1 MATLGKPLNLA
12 NMNPTQKVAALLI
25 VLGPKAATEILKNIP
40 DEDLI
45 EQITLEIANLN
56 KVPLE
61 TLDSILE
68 EFYSIFQASGFI
80 SRGGIDYAKIL
91 LEEAYGSDKA
101 NNILDKLVTILNS
114 TPFQFFNDADAQ
126 QLATSFQNENP
137 QLIALILAYLKPEK
151 SAAVL
156 NCLPQDVQTA
166 VAFKIAEMETT
177 NPEIIADIEKIVENK
192 FSSVVIQDFSK
203 AGGIES
209 LATILNRVD
218 RATEKKIMESIEM
231 KDKSLV
237 EQIKDLMF
245 VFEDIVKLEDRAIQ
259 RILREVDNKDLAMSL
274 KGSNQEVKDKI
285 FKNMSERA
293 RTMLNDDMEYMGPVR
308 AKDVQECQSKIVGI
322 IRMLESSGEIVVL
335 RSGVEDEYIE

>member
-1 MATLGKPLNLA
+1 MVAIKQLNLS
-12 NMNPTQKVAALLI
+12 NMNATQKVAALLI

-45 EQITLEIANLN
+45 EQITLDIANLN
-56 KVPLE
+56 KVPME
-61 TLDSILE
+61 TLDQILE

-91 LEEAYGSDKA
+91 LEEAYGPDKA
-101 NNILDKLVTILNS
+101 NDILDKLVTILNS

-156 NCLPQDVQTA
+156 NFLPPEVQTA
-166 VAFKIAEMETT
+166 VAFKIAEMEST

-203 AGGIES
+203 AGGVES

-218 RATEKKIMESIEM
+218 RATEKKIMESIEARD
-231 KDKSLV
+231 KDLV

-293 RTMLNDDMEYMGPVR
+293 RTMLSDDMEYMGPVR

>member
-1 MATLGKPLNLA
+1 MTAIKQLNLS
-12 NMNPTQKVAALLI
+12 NMNATQKVAALLI

-45 EQITLEIANLN
+45 EQITLDIANLN
-56 KVPLE
+56 KVPME
-61 TLDSILE
+61 TLDQILE

-91 LEEAYGSDKA
+91 LEEAYGPDKA

-156 NCLPQDVQTA
+156 NFLPPEVQTA
-166 VAFKIAEMETT
+166 VAFKIAEMEST

-203 AGGIES
+203 AGGVES

-218 RATEKKIMESIEM
+218 RATEKKIMESIEARD
-231 KDKSLV
+231 KDLV

-293 RTMLNDDMEYMGPVR
+293 RTMLTDDMEYMGPVR

>member
-1 MATLGKPLNLA
+1 MAAIKQLNLS
-12 NMNPTQKVAALLI
+12 NMNATQKVAALLI

-45 EQITLEIANLN
+45 EQITLDIANLN
-56 KVPLE
+56 KVPME
-61 TLDSILE
+61 TLDQILE

-91 LEEAYGSDKA
+91 LEEAYGPDKA

-156 NCLPQDVQTA
+156 NFLPPEVQTA
-166 VAFKIAEMETT
+166 VAFKIAEMEST

-203 AGGIES
+203 AGGVES

-218 RATEKKIMESIEM
+218 RATEKKIMESIEARD
-231 KDKSLV
+231 KDLV

-293 RTMLNDDMEYMGPVR
+293 RTMLTDDMEYMGPVR

>member
-1 MATLGKPLNLA
+1 MAAIKQLNLS
-12 NMNPTQKVAALLI
+12 NMNATQKVAALLI

-45 EQITLEIANLN
+45 EQITLDIANLN
-56 KVPLE
+56 KVPME
-61 TLDSILE
+61 TLDQILE

-91 LEEAYGSDKA
+91 LEEAYGPDKA

-156 NCLPQDVQTA
+156 NFLPPEVQTA
-166 VAFKIAEMETT
+166 VAFKIAEMEST

-203 AGGIES
+203 AGGVES

-218 RATEKKIMESIEM
+218 RATEKKIMESIEARD
-231 KDKSLV
+231 KDLV

-293 RTMLNDDMEYMGPVR
+293 RIMLTDDMEYMGPVR

>member
-1 MATLGKPLNLA
+1 MVAIKQLNLS
-12 NMNPTQKVAALLI
+12 NMNATQKVAALLI

-45 EQITLEIANLN
+45 EQITLDIANLN
-56 KVPLE
+56 KVPME
-61 TLDSILE
+61 TLDQILE

-91 LEEAYGSDKA
+91 LEEAYGPDKA

-156 NCLPQDVQTA
+156 NFLPPEVQTA
-166 VAFKIAEMETT
+166 VAFKIAEMEST

-203 AGGIES
+203 AGGVES

-218 RATEKKIMESIEM
+218 RATEKKIMESIEARD
-231 KDKSLV
+231 KDLV

-293 RTMLNDDMEYMGPVR
+293 RIMLTDDMEYMGPVR

>member
-1 MATLGKPLNLA
+1 MAAIKQLNLS
-12 NMNPTQKVAALLI
+12 NMNATQKVAALLI

-45 EQITLEIANLN
+45 EQITLDIANLN
-56 KVPLE
+56 KVPME
-61 TLDSILE
+61 TLDQILE

-91 LEEAYGSDKA
+91 LEEAYGPDKA
-101 NNILDKLVTILNS
+101 NDILDKLVTILNS

-156 NCLPQDVQTA
+156 NFLPPEVQTA
-166 VAFKIAEMETT
+166 VAFKIAEMEST

-203 AGGIES
+203 AGGVES

-218 RATEKKIMESIEM
+218 RATEKKIMESIEARD
-231 KDKSLV
+231 KDLV

-293 RTMLNDDMEYMGPVR
+293 RTMLTDDMEYMGPVR

>member
-1 MATLGKPLNLA
+1 MAAIKQLNLS
-12 NMNPTQKVAALLI
+12 NMNATQKVAALLI

-45 EQITLEIANLN
+45 EQITLDIANLN
-56 KVPLE
+56 KVPME
-61 TLDSILE
+61 TLDQILE

-91 LEEAYGSDKA
+91 LEEAYGPDKA
-101 NNILDKLVTILNS
+101 NDILDKLVTILNS

-156 NCLPQDVQTA
+156 NFLPPEVQTA
-166 VAFKIAEMETT
+166 VAFKIAEMEST

-203 AGGIES
+203 AGGVES

-218 RATEKKIMESIEM
+218 RATEKKIMESIEARD
-231 KDKSLV
+231 KDLV

-293 RTMLNDDMEYMGPVR
+293 KIMLTDDMEYMGPVR

>member
-1 MATLGKPLNLA
+1 M
-12 NMNPTQKVAALLI
+12 
-25 VLGPKAATEILKNIP
+25 
-40 DEDLI
+40 
-45 EQITLEIANLN
+45 
-56 KVPLE
+56 E
-61 TLDSILE
+61 TLDQILE

-91 LEEAYGSDKA
+91 LEEAYGPDKA
-101 NNILDKLVTILNS
+101 NDILDKLVTILNS

-156 NCLPQDVQTA
+156 NFLPPEVQTA
-166 VAFKIAEMETT
+166 VAFKIAEMEST

-203 AGGIES
+203 AGGVES

-218 RATEKKIMESIEM
+218 RATEKKIMESIEARD
-231 KDKSLV
+231 KDLV

-293 RTMLNDDMEYMGPVR
+293 RIMLTDDMEYMGPVR

>member
-1 MATLGKPLNLA
+1 
-12 NMNPTQKVAALLI
+12 
-25 VLGPKAATEILKNIP
+25 
-40 DEDLI
+40 
-45 EQITLEIANLN
+45 
-56 KVPLE
+56 
-61 TLDSILE
+61 
-68 EFYSIFQASGFI
+68 
-80 SRGGIDYAKIL
+80 
-91 LEEAYGSDKA
+91 
-101 NNILDKLVTILNS
+101 
-114 TPFQFFNDADAQ
+114 
-126 QLATSFQNENP
+126 
-137 QLIALILAYLKPEK
+137 
-151 SAAVL
+151 
-156 NCLPQDVQTA
+156 
-166 VAFKIAEMETT
+166 MEST

-203 AGGIES
+203 AGGVES

-218 RATEKKIMESIEM
+218 RATEKKIMESIEARD
-231 KDKSLV
+231 KDLV

-293 RTMLNDDMEYMGPVR
+293 RTMLTDDMEYMGPVR

>member
-1 MATLGKPLNLA
+1 MAAIKQLNLS
-12 NMNPTQKVAALLI
+12 NMNATQKVAALLI

-45 EQITLEIANLN
+45 EQITLDIANLN
-56 KVPLE
+56 KVPME
-61 TLDSILE
+61 TLDQILE

-91 LEEAYGSDKA
+91 LEEAYGPDKA
-101 NNILDKLVTILNS
+101 NDILDKLVTILNS

-156 NCLPQDVQTA
+156 NFLPPEVQTA
-166 VAFKIAEMETT
+166 VAFKIAEMEST

-203 AGGIES
+203 AGGVES

-218 RATEKKIMESIEM
+218 RTTEKKIMESIEARD
-231 KDKSLV
+231 KDLV

-293 RTMLNDDMEYMGPVR
+293 RTMLTDDMEYMGPVR

>member
-1 MATLGKPLNLA
+1 MVAIKQLNLS
-12 NMNPTQKVAALLI
+12 NMNATQKVAALLI

-45 EQITLEIANLN
+45 EQITLDIANLN
-56 KVPLE
+56 KVPME
-61 TLDSILE
+61 TLDQILE

-91 LEEAYGSDKA
+91 LEEAYGPDKA
-101 NNILDKLVTILNS
+101 NDILDKLVTILNS

-156 NCLPQDVQTA
+156 NFLPPEVQTA
-166 VAFKIAEMETT
+166 VAFKIAEMEST

-203 AGGIES
+203 AGGVES

-218 RATEKKIMESIEM
+218 RATEKKIMESIEARD
-231 KDKSLV
+231 KDLV

-293 RTMLNDDMEYMGPVR
+293 RIMLTDDMEYMGPVR

>member
-1 MATLGKPLNLA
+1 MAAIKQLNLS
-12 NMNPTQKVAALLI
+12 NMNATQKVAALLI

-45 EQITLEIANLN
+45 EQITLDIANLN

-91 LEEAYGSDKA
+91 LEEAYGTDKA

-156 NCLPQDVQTA
+156 NFLPPEVQTA
-166 VAFKIAEMETT
+166 VAFKIAEMEST

-203 AGGIES
+203 AGGVES

-218 RATEKKIMESIEM
+218 RATEKKIMESIEARD
-231 KDKSLV
+231 KDLV

-293 RTMLNDDMEYMGPVR
+293 RTMLSDDMEYMGPVR

>member
-1 MATLGKPLNLA
+1 MTAIKQLNLS
-12 NMNPTQKVAALLI
+12 NMNATQKVAALLI

-45 EQITLEIANLN
+45 EQITLDIANLN
-56 KVPLE
+56 KVPME
-61 TLDSILE
+61 TLDQILE

-91 LEEAYGSDKA
+91 LEEAYGPDKA
-101 NNILDKLVTILNS
+101 SNILEKLVTILNS

-156 NCLPQDVQTA
+156 NFLPPEVQTA
-166 VAFKIAEMETT
+166 VAFKIAEMEST

-203 AGGIES
+203 AGGVES

-218 RATEKKIMESIEM
+218 RATEKKIMESIEARD
-231 KDKSLV
+231 KDLV

-293 RTMLNDDMEYMGPVR
+293 RTMLTDDMEYMGPVR